1 MVVFWLLT
9 PCSVLFSSEVSEE
22 RTAYDLRVTKSVHV
36 DAKVIGSYLTGN
48 FDGIGSYLTGKFDG
62 IGSYLT
68 GEFDGNGSYLT
79 GKFDG
84 IGSYLTGKFDGI
96 GSYFTGKFD
105 GIRPITAMD
114 EEEVK
119 VLIPSLR
126 ELS

>member
-9 PCSVLFSSEVSEE
+9 TCSVLFSSEVSEE

-68 GEFDGNGSYLT
+68 G
-79 GKFDG
+79 
-84 IGSYLTGKFDGI
+84 
-96 GSYFTGKFD
+96 KFD